1 MSAPTDREV
10 NGDRMTEPTRRDP
23 VIVEPQDMEATAA
36 ALCCRFGEASAEAYR
51 LSSLH
56 DVLATSRAL
65 ARALDAFTALA
76 AEHYRGIHCTAD
88 MRSDA
93 ERLAHALAIW
103 SDSVFAAGSAYRE
116 WTNDGAIAGLT
127 VVRDDAGS
135 GAGSFPAM
143 LDRRSALTAPPS

>member
-1 MSAPTDREV
+1 MSAPTDRDV
-10 NGDRMTEPTRRDP
+10 HGDRMTEPTPRDP
-23 VIVEPQDMEATAA
+23 VIVEPQDLEATAA

-65 ARALDAFTALA
+65 ARALDAFSALA

-88 MRSDA
+88 MRGDA
-93 ERLAHALAIW
+93 RRLAHALAVW

-116 WTNDGAIAGLT
+116 WTTEGAIASLS
-127 VVRDDAGS
+127 VVRDDAGH
-135 GAGSFPAM
+135 GSRSFTPT
-143 LDRRSALTAPPS
+143 LDDRPSLTAPPA